1 MFQWGILWGMD
12 NDILCKCE
20 VDIVHFY
27 LNIRLIYYYKNET
40 SINVYS
46 LIRNENFSFRVPLV
60 AKQQVF

>member
-20 VDIVHFY
+20 VYIVHFY
-27 LNIRLIYYYKNET
+27 LNRRLIYYYKNET

>member
-27 LNIRLIYYYKNET
+27 LNRRLIYYYKNET